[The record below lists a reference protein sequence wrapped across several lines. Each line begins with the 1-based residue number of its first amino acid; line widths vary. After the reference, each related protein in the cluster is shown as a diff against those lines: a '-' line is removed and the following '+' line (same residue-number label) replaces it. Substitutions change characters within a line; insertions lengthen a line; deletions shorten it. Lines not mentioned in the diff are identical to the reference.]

1 MKTRSVN
8 TTGANAIGAKTTI
21 ASANRTKTI
30 RHRIIWIS
38 LSLAAQLQAYA
49 VLAQDGGAA
58 LDQANQMLRGY
69 FERAVPVMYAAGG
82 LSGII
87 GAIKVYRVWVEGK
100 HEAGAHMSAFI
111 AACIFLVLAATV
123 IRAFFGL

>member
-1 MKTRSVN
+1 MKTRSVK
-8 TTGANAIGAKTTI
+8 TTGVKAAGVKT
-21 ASANRTKTI
+21 NNVKTV

-38 LSLAAQLQAYA
+38 LSLVAQMGAYT

-58 LDQANQMLRGY
+58 LDQANTMLRGY
-69 FERAVPVMYAAGG
+69 FERSVPIMYAAGG
-82 LSGII
+82 LCGII

-111 AACIFLVLAATV
+111 AACIFLVLAASV

>member
-1 MKTRSVN
+1 MKTRSVK
-8 TTGANAIGAKTTI
+8 TRGAGITGAKT
-21 ASANRTKTI
+21 NNTKTI

-38 LSLAAQLQAYA
+38 LSLAAQLIAYT

-58 LDQANQMLRGY
+58 LDQANTMLRGY
-69 FERAVPVMYAAGG
+69 FDKAVPVMYAAGA

-111 AACIFLVLAATV
+111 GACIFLVLAATI

>member
-1 MKTRSVN
+1 MKTRRV
-8 TTGANAIGAKTTI
+8 
-21 ASANRTKTI
+21 TKTI

-38 LSLAAQLQAYA
+38 LSLAAQLIAYT

-58 LDQANQMLRGY
+58 LDQANTMLRGY
-69 FERAVPVMYAAGG
+69 FDKAVPVMYAAGA

-111 AACIFLVLAATV
+111 GACIFLVLAATI